1 MAVEPGELYELH
13 LEVPQL
19 DELREPVLVHAL
31 DGYVDAG
38 SGVRLAVDHL
48 LSALDHTVV
57 ATFDT
62 DALIDYRSRRPTF
75 TFTRNRFTGYS
86 EPKLVVHL
94 VHDSAGQPFLLMT
107 GPEPDVYWERFVSAV
122 GQLVDRFAVRLTVG
136 MLAIPMGVPHTRP
149 TGMSH
154 HSTRAGLLPDQPD
167 WVGTVEVPGHASALL
182 EYRFGQAGR
191 DCIGFAAHVPHYLA
205 RTEYPETPRQL
216 LQAVADATGL
226 VLPTAALDESAAA
239 VRAQLTEQLA
249 DNIQVAEV
257 VKALEAQYDAFV
269 SANGRG
275 LLAESAPLPTAD
287 ELGAQFEAFLADQD
301 RG

>member
-48 LSALDHTVV
+48 LNALDHTVV
-57 ATFDT
+57 ATFDA

-167 WVGTVEVPGHASALL
+167 WVGTVEVPGTRRRCWSTGSGRRAATASDSPPTC
-182 EYRFGQAGR
+182 RT
-191 DCIGFAAHVPHYLA
+191 IWLA
-205 RTEYPETPRQL
+205 PSTRRRPANCSRR
-216 LQAVADATGL
+216 
-226 VLPTAALDESAAA
+226 LPTPPDWCC
-239 VRAQLTEQLA
+239 R
-249 DNIQVAEV
+249 
-257 VKALEAQYDAFV
+257 
-269 SANGRG
+269 
-275 LLAESAPLPTAD
+275 PLRWTSRRPRC
-287 ELGAQFEAFLADQD
+287 GPS
-301 RG
+301 

>member
-205 RTEYPETPRQL
+205 RTEYPETSRQL